1 MRTPTAVLL
10 VALGGSLGAV
20 ARWAVQAWLSPQ
32 SATFPTA
39 TLLINVTGSFLI
51 AAFAAVAAG
60 HPALGP
66 GWSLLFPIGFVGA
79 YTTFSTYEL
88 ELWRLIERG
97 QTGLAAAYFLGSN
110 ALGFLA
116 LLAGLWVGKQV
127 G

>member
-1 MRTPTAVLL
+1 MRGPTAVLL
-10 VALGGSLGAV
+10 VAFGGSLGAV
-20 ARWAVQAWLSPQ
+20 ARWGVQEWLSPR

-66 GWSLLFPIGFVGA
+66 GWRLLFPIGFVGA

-88 ELWRLIERG
+88 ELWTLIDRG
-97 QTGLAAAYFLGSN
+97 QAGLAAAYFVGSN
-110 ALGFLA
+110 LAGFAA
-116 LLAGLWVGKQV
+116 LLFGFWFGKQL